1 LPSKA
6 IFIIFSL
13 MKDSLKSLVQRL
25 TLKQLRAVAA
35 IAEAGTISGAA
46 ARLGLTPP
54 ALLQQLKLLEET
66 LRVPLLERRAGLA
79 VPTEAGREVLA
90 AIAQIEGVLGDC
102 VEAITAL
109 RNNESGQV
117 AVAVISTAKYFAP
130 AALAAFQRSHP
141 NIELRLQVAN
151 RRDTIAAL
159 QQYEVD
165 FALMGRPPQDFPV
178 MAAAFGEH
186 PHVIIAPCDHPF
198 ARVPRIPLSAL
209 KNETFLSREKGSGTR
224 VLEQKL
230 FTEAGVTPKAS
241 IELGSN
247 ETIKQAV
254 IAGMGVALLSAHTIA
269 AEYASHRLAILDVV
283 GTPIVRQWFVVK
295 RQEKRLL
302 PAAQS
307 LWDHFVREGR
317 TFLPDIKL
325 AVPLSPAPSA
335 D

>member
-1 LPSKA
+1 
-6 IFIIFSL
+6 
-13 MKDSLKSLVQRL
+13 MKDSLKRMVQRL

-46 ARLGLTPP
+46 ARIGLTPP
-54 ALLQQLKLLEET
+54 ALLQQMKLLEET

-90 AIAQIEGVLGDC
+90 AAAQIEGILADC

-130 AALAAFQRSHP
+130 AALAAFQRAHP

-151 RRDTIAAL
+151 RRDTITSL

-178 MAAAFGEH
+178 MAAAIGEH
-186 PHVIIAPCDHPF
+186 PHVIIAPRDHPF
-198 ARVPRIPLSAL
+198 AGVPRIPLSAL
-209 KNETFLSREKGSGTR
+209 QNETFLSREKGSGTR
-224 VLEQKL
+224 VLEEKL
-230 FTEAGVTPKAS
+230 FAEAGVKPKAAV
-241 IELGSN
+241 ELGSN

-269 AEYASHRLAILDVV
+269 AEYASHRLTILDVV

-307 LWDHFVREGR
+307 LWDHFVREGHR
-317 TFLPDIKL
+317 FLPDIKL
-325 AVPLSPAPSA
+325 DAHAPAAPPVSS
-335 D
+335 

>member
-130 AALAAFQRSHP
+130 TALAAFQRLHP

-159 QQYEVD
+159 QKYEVD

-317 TFLPDIKL
+317 TFLPDIRL